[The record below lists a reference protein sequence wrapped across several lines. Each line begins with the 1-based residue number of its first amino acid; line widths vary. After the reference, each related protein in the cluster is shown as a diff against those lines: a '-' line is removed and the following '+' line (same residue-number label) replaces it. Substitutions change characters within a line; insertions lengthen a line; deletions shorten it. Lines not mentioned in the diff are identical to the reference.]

1 MEDKMNARRLVVVAV
16 MSSALWLLVLVG
28 MGCAVTNYAAHLADS
43 PSSLQGSATMPTL
56 APLPVEFVTAGDFS
70 AAVRQV
76 AQQVRPAVVQITN
89 EQVQMD
95 QFNQTLDVPA
105 GVGSGVI
112 YDSQGH
118 ILTNNHVVEGAEK
131 LLVSLPDGRSFEGVL
146 IGRDPDTDLAVM
158 QINGSNLPV
167 AQIGDSKQLQ
177 VGDWVVA
184 IGNALALPGGP
195 TVTAGV
201 VSALGRTV
209 QEPSDTTTQGIFLFD
224 VIQTDASI
232 NPGNSGGPLVNLA
245 GQVIGI
251 NTMVA
256 AQAEP
261 GVPAQ
266 GIGFAISMAAAK
278 PIADE
283 LEKSG
288 RVTHAALDFNYVPL
302 TPTIS
307 MQLGIPQKDGAV
319 VIRVRSGTQA
329 AQAGLKRL
337 DVITEVDGQAL
348 QGESALAEIVNA
360 HKPGDVLKLTVLRDS
375 AKITIELTL
384 GESSA

>member
-1 MEDKMNARRLVVVAV
+1 
-16 MSSALWLLVLVG
+16 
-28 MGCAVTNYAAHLADS
+28 
-43 PSSLQGSATMPTL
+43 
-56 APLPVEFVTAGDFS
+56 
-70 AAVRQV
+70 
-76 AQQVRPAVVQITN
+76 
-89 EQVQMD
+89 
-95 QFNQTLDVPA
+95 
-105 GVGSGVI
+105 
-112 YDSQGH
+112 
-118 ILTNNHVVEGAEK
+118 
-131 LLVSLPDGRSFEGVL
+131 
-146 IGRDPDTDLAVM
+146 
-158 QINGSNLPV
+158 
-167 AQIGDSKQLQ
+167 
-177 VGDWVVA
+177 
-184 IGNALALPGGP
+184 
-195 TVTAGV
+195 
-201 VSALGRTV
+201 
-209 QEPSDTTTQGIFLFD
+209 
-224 VIQTDASI
+224 
-232 NPGNSGGPLVNLA
+232 
-245 GQVIGI
+245 
-251 NTMVA
+251 
-256 AQAEP
+256 
-261 GVPAQ
+261 
-266 GIGFAISMAAAK
+266 MAAAK